1 MMNDFVIKVESVSKM
16 KGERQQ
22 NGNKMKQNNQ
32 AKKKLKLRLKK
43 NELINNRQ
51 TKSNSSLKK
60 IMKPK

>member
-1 MMNDFVIKVESVSKM
+1 MNDFVIKVESVSKM